1 MRAAQRIVNVLLEA
15 DPDPERVVFFG
26 SSRFPAAGWYASS
39 FKEGK
44 ADLIRYGL
52 VDANATEEQIK
63 RSFMWLQGSG
73 PHLRAV
79 GRRLYLNKEQ
89 LLAAMDFLGVD
100 SDTEKVAFTD
110 AAGKTYELTT
120 AELLEPKWQ
129 AKAKADAE
137 KEAKEAEEERA
148 KEPEEPE
155 SLVQSSPRRLRLPPE
170 PAEPAEAPPV
180 IGLPPPPANPASNAA
195 NLGLETADQED
206 RTMRVVR
213 VEPGTPAS
221 TADIR
226 AGDVIFAILPASE
239 IPMADKTTAA
249 YGFVPPLDT
258 RLADTVKRLEAGT
271 PYRVFFVRKYRGEDL
286 VRSLSVEITPE

>member
-1 MRAAQRIVNVLLEA
+1 MLLEA
-15 DPDPERVVFFG
+15 VPDPERVVFFG

-110 AAGKTYELTT
+110 AAGKTYELATT
-120 AELLEPKWQ
+120 ELIEPKWQ
-129 AKAKADAE
+129 AKAKADAA
-137 KEAKEAEEERA
+137 KEAKEAA
-148 KEPEEPE
+148 KEKAEAKPEGPA
-155 SLVQSSPRRLRLPPE
+155 VLRLPPK
-170 PAEPAEAPPV
+170 PVSSGDPKALPAPP
-180 IGLPPPPANPASNAA
+180 LNPSTNAA
-195 NLGLETADQED
+195 RLGLETRERED
-206 RTMRVVR
+206 GTHRVVR
-213 VEPGTPAS
+213 MTPGTPAANS
-221 TADIR
+221 ELR
-226 AGDVIFAILPASE
+226 EGDVIYAILPATGVPWDS
-239 IPMADKTTAA
+239 PA
-249 YGFVPPLDT
+249 FVPEYDPH
-258 RLADTVKRLEAGT
+258 LEETITGLMT
-271 PYRVFFVRKYRGEDL
+271 GEPYVVFVLRAMPDGSISSFGI
-286 VRSLSVEITPE
+286 EITPE